1 MPTSTAAFQT
11 LHYTNMNNG
20 EPININED
28 SFDVAVAK
36 SPVPVIVD
44 FWAPWCGP
52 CKMIAPVLDEI
63 AQEKADGLRIA
74 KVNVDDN
81 SGLAGRFGIR
91 SIPTLLLF
99 KDGEVRETI
108 VGLTSKQNLLDK
120 ISSL

>member
-1 MPTSTAAFQT
+1 
-11 LHYTNMNNG
+11 MNNG
-20 EPININED
+20 EPININEN
-28 SFDVAVAK
+28 SFDFAVTK

-63 AQEKADGLRIA
+63 AKEKAEGLRIA

>member
-1 MPTSTAAFQT
+1 
-11 LHYTNMNNG
+11 MNNG

-36 SPVPVIVD
+36 SSTPVVVD

-52 CKMIAPVLDEI
+52 CKMISPVLDEI
-63 AQEKADGLRIA
+63 ARENAETLRVA

-81 SGLAGRFGIR
+81 PGLATRFGVR

-99 KDGEVRETI
+99 KNGDLRGTI
-108 VGLTSKQNLLDK
+108 VGLTSKQNLLSKLQD
-120 ISSL
+120 L

>member
-1 MPTSTAAFQT
+1 
-11 LHYTNMNNG
+11 MNNG

-36 SPVPVIVD
+36 SSTPVVVD

-52 CKMIAPVLDEI
+52 CKMISPVLDEI
-63 AQEKADGLRIA
+63 ARENAETLRVA

-81 SGLAGRFGIR
+81 PELATRFGVR

-99 KDGEVRETI
+99 KNGDLRGTI
-108 VGLTSKQNLLDK
+108 VGLTSKQNLLSKLQD
-120 ISSL
+120 L